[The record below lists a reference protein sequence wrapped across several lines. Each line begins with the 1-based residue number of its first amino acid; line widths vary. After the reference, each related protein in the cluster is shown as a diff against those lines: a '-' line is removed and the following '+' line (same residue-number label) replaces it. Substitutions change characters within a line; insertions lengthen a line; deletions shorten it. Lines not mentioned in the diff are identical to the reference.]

1 MNNAGFYKKQE
12 NEILY
17 APNIVEGPSYMLV
30 VENKDQYDYPV
41 DGWIYANS
49 LDDAIAYFASNNVGQ
64 IAPFDVQPEN
74 IKLAANKTDEAEFA
88 KLITLVNL
96 SLQQNKLQPSNQITI
111 WDYIKQPHQTTAQR
125 FLEIMADYGMY
136 CYMQRN

>member
-1 MNNAGFYKKQE
+1 MNNSGFYKKDETQ
-12 NEILY
+12 ILF
-17 APNIVEGPSYMLV
+17 APNIVEGQGYLLLIDH
-30 VENKDQYDYPV
+30 KDDYSYPV
-41 DGWIYANS
+41 DGWIYADS

-64 IAPFDVQPEN
+64 IAPFHVQPEN
-74 IKLAANKTDEAEFA
+74 IKLSANKEAEAEFA